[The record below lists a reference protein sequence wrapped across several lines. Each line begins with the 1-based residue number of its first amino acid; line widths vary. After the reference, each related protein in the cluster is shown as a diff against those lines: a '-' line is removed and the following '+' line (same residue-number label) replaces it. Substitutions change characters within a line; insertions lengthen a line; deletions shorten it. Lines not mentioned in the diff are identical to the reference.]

1 MKTSE
6 TEIKHQKTYIC
17 HYKIK
22 IILVETKNN
31 NFQRLLMQNITSDFH
46 IKLKR
51 GQRCSQPEKGENTS
65 YDKNSFGN

>member
-1 MKTSE
+1 MKIIVVE
-6 TEIKHQKTYIC
+6 TE
-17 HYKIK
+17 
-22 IILVETKNN
+22 NN

-51 GQRCSQPEKGENTS
+51 EQRCSQPEKGENTS